1 MDWPLRPRKSYRGIG
16 TARHSGLPA
25 DPGSGPIGQGDDGF
39 TSGGTTSTAGFQRLD
54 AASALSA
61 TQSRLTTALLAAQRS
76 PTPSLSQWRTEL
88 RSPDSERAGLASFV
102 GARGEWNGPDQ
113 WLATTGLSTPLGLI
127 ASPLHRVVRAAPP
140 TWPGQCLLRL
150 PLRPDYA
157 RSGCYQRHKT
167 SCGQKRPRTKLLQQ
181 R

>member
-102 GARGEWNGPDQ
+102 GARGEWNDKVEQ
-113 WLATTGLSTPLGLI
+113 LAANTPTTPQDAI
-127 ASPLHRVVRAAPP
+127 ASLLQRLVLPVLL
-140 TWPGQCLLRL
+140 PGCLL
-150 PLRPDYA
+150 PHVAHCSVHFQFPHPTDDDNSMPGNLRRKMA
-157 RSGCYQRHKT
+157 RK
-167 SCGQKRPRTKLLQQ
+167 
-181 R
+181 